1 MRRVEAI
8 LRCEGSRLQNEGL
21 TLLLISFPAD
31 STTVITTANVV
42 KTCEMCK
49 TKLALHAASLDGEVC
64 LCKSDL
70 WLLRVSILRYL
81 IRPFY

>member
-21 TLLLISFPAD
+21 TLLLISLPAD

-49 TKLALHAASLDGEVC
+49 TKLAVGKPEVA
-64 LCKSDL
+64 KSATL
-70 WLLRVSILRYL
+70 EQRS
-81 IRPFY
+81 